1 MLLLTLSTTI
11 ENTVEPHTPLC
22 ISSST
27 IVVFAVLSQSSSTIA
42 PQLGDEYCDP
52 RFKVDQVANHQNFG
66 IHHKCCGGRC
76 FFKREWLSTVQYYD
90 LNKSEHIIQAGVI
103 PLVILSRQLNYVT
116 VGIWNNNKNGFLF
129 SWLSIQKPTTDND
142 GDDDGDDKQGMLL
155 LPVPISPNYKKIH
168 CHKGIGIISQIVC
181 GQLQVQSYCY

>member
-1 MLLLTLSTTI
+1 MNESLLLSPSSPLSDSLTSRANSDQANIFIIHCFESMLLLTLSTTI

-116 VGIWNNNKNGFLF
+116 VGI
-129 SWLSIQKPTTDND
+129 
-142 GDDDGDDKQGMLL
+142 
-155 LPVPISPNYKKIH
+155 
-168 CHKGIGIISQIVC
+168 
-181 GQLQVQSYCY
+181 